1 MTNLAPAN
9 VPPSGALPP
18 RPPVGRFI
26 AAGLAL
32 TAAGFG
38 GFGAWA
44 ALVPLASAAV
54 APGIITADSNRK
66 SVQHL
71 EGGIVVEIL
80 VRDGD
85 RVVAGQPLMRLDD
98 LETRSTVTL
107 LEGQLW
113 ALLAQEARLLAERDG
128 AAGVTLPALLAGK
141 GADSTVAEIIGGQ
154 ERIFASRRAS
164 LDGRTIVTRQRIAQ
178 LEAQIAGLE
187 AQRKAGV
194 QQLALI
200 REETTAV
207 AEMVA
212 KGLER
217 KPRLLALMRQAVEL
231 EGIQGDLA
239 NRIAQAREGIAQA
252 ELEIL
257 GMHADRRS
265 EVAIELRDV
274 QTRRAE
280 AEEKLAAAT
289 IRQGRRDVLAPE
301 AGAVMNLRHFASGA
315 VVAPGETILDLV
327 PLDDRLVIETRVSPT
342 DIDVVHAGLPAK
354 VVLSAFK
361 SRTMPQVDGTVL
373 RVSADAVT
381 DERTGQPY
389 YQARVAVDTTQ
400 LAALKDVHLLPG
412 MPAETLIVTGER
424 TLLRYLAQPVADSFR
439 KAFREE

>member
-1 MTNLAPAN
+1 MAKDNP
-9 VPPSGALPP
+9 VDPPPS
-18 RPPVGRFI
+18 RPPVGRFVV
-26 AAGLAL
+26 AGLAL
-32 TAAGFG
+32 GLAGFG

-44 ALVPLASAAV
+44 ALAPLASAAV
-54 APGIITADSNRK
+54 APGTVTADSHRK
-66 SVQHL
+66 TVQHL
-71 EGGIVVEIL
+71 DGGIVAELL

-85 RVVAGQPLMRLDD
+85 RVVAGQPLIRLDD
-98 LETRSTVTL
+98 LESRSTVTL

-113 ALLAQEARLLAERDG
+113 ALLAQETRLIAERDEAPAMALPKAL
-128 AAGVTLPALLAGK
+128 AAKA
-141 GADSTVAEIIGGQ
+141 ADPVSAASVAEMLGGQ

-164 LDGRTIVTRQRIAQ
+164 LEGRAVVTRQRIAQ

-187 AQRKAGV
+187 AQRKAGGR
-194 QQLALI
+194 QLVLI
-200 REETTAV
+200 QEETAAV

-231 EGIQGDLA
+231 EGVQGDLA

-257 GMHADRRS
+257 GLRADQQS
-265 EVAIELRDV
+265 EVATELRDV
-274 QTRRAE
+274 QIRRAE
-280 AEEKLAAAT
+280 AEEKLAAAS
-289 IRQGRRDVLAPE
+289 IRHGRRDVLAPE
-301 AGAVMNLRHFASGA
+301 SGTVMNLRAFAPGA
-315 VVAPGETILDLV
+315 VVAPGEAILDLV
-327 PLDDRLVIETRVSPT
+327 PLDDRLVIDARVSPT

-361 SRTMPQVDGTVL
+361 SRTTPQLDGAVL

-389 YQARVAVDTTQ
+389 YQARVAVDAAQ
-400 LAALKDVHLLPG
+400 LTALRDVHLLPG

-424 TLLRYLAQPVADSFR
+424 TLLRYLTQPIEDSFR